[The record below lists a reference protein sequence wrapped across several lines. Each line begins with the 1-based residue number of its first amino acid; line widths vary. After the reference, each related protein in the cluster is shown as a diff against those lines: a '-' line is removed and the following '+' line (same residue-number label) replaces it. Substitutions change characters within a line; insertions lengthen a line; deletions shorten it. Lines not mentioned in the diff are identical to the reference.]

1 MTKILMLSATF
12 PYPPTRGGTQVRTF
26 NLLKY
31 LRDRHDVTLVTQKTA
46 DVTEAEIDGLRE
58 WVGELKVF
66 PRTTP
71 SEATGGTWGKISRF
85 GRFLLEGTPPNV
97 LALFSPPMGK
107 WIEEAVESGQFDIIT
122 CEHSVN
128 EIYLNPRW
136 KTQVRTVVNIHSSV
150 YATCQQQLATQ
161 TSDNSR
167 RDRLQLPLL
176 KRYER
181 RYCQKFSVLVA
192 TTPEDRDSL
201 ARLSPGASIA
211 VIPNGVDLELFP
223 PRQQDLGG
231 EKLVFIGAM
240 DNTPN
245 IDAVCF
251 LAREIFPR
259 LRALHPGV
267 TLDLVGAR
275 PTAAVREL
283 DKIEGVNVTGK
294 VPSMVKYLHQAT
306 ACIVP
311 MRTGFGIKNKTL
323 EAMAAAVPVVGSDRG
338 LEGLE
343 VDGQNVPLR
352 ALRANTVEEYIQS
365 ISSLLTDSDLRQTL
379 SRNGRQLIEEN
390 YTWERAGQKYEE
402 ILMARSK
409 A

>member
-1 MTKILMLSATF
+1 MLSTSF

-31 LRDRHDVTLVTQKTA
+31 LRDRHEVTLVTQQTP
-46 DVTEAEIDGLRE
+46 DVTEAEIAQLRE
-58 WVGELKVF
+58 WVKELKVF

-71 SEATGGTWGKISRF
+71 LEATGGTWGKIARF
-85 GRFLLEGTPPNV
+85 GRFILEGTPPHV
-97 LALFSPPMGK
+97 LAIFSLPMQQ
-107 WIEEAVESGQFDIIT
+107 WIEEAVESGRFDVIT
-122 CEHSVN
+122 CEHSIN
-128 EIYLNPRW
+128 EIYLRPHW
-136 KTQVRTVVNIHSSV
+136 KKQVRTVANIHSSV
-150 YATCQQQLATQ
+150 YATCQQQLETQ
-161 TSDNSR
+161 TSENPQ

-201 ARLSPGASIA
+201 AQLSPHSAIV

-223 PRQQDLGG
+223 PRKQDPGG

-245 IDAVCF
+245 IDSVCF
-251 LAREIFPR
+251 FGREIFPQ
-259 LRALHPGV
+259 LRDRYPQV

-275 PTAAVREL
+275 PVKEVQEL
-283 DKIEGVNVTGK
+283 GTIEGITVTGK
-294 VPSMVKYLHQAT
+294 VPSMVEYLHRAT
-306 ACIVP
+306 VCVVP

-323 EAMAAAVPVVGSDRG
+323 EAMAAGVPVIGSDRG

-343 VDGQNVPLR
+343 IEGENIPLR
-352 ALRANTVEEYIQS
+352 ALRANTVEEYIHA
-365 ISSLLTDSDLRQTL
+365 IARVFRDPELRQTL
-379 SRNGRQLIEEN
+379 SQNGRQLIEEN
-390 YTWERAGQKYEE
+390 YTWERAGQKYEAT
-402 ILMARSK
+402 LMGKDER
-409 A
+409 